1 MSESMSVDEKRGE
14 AERVDRSSEDRVSG
28 EDSESREESSAARSA
43 RLADRVELSPPV
55 LAFLAPDPCPS

>member
-43 RLADRVELSPPV
+43 RRADRVELSPPV